1 MNKHHQKETFEDAE
15 HDLIEDYSE
24 DKELEAAEK
33 EEAKNAST
41 QPKTIGGVK
50 SMFDGEDH
58 PDGYVEERLDAKG
71 NHIRK
76 EVHKGDG
83 WESVSIT
90 SESSGPVE
98 IGEMGDIGG
107 MIAMMMQQ
115 AAMQHMRGL

>member
-1 MNKHHQKETFEDAE
+1 M
-15 HDLIEDYSE
+15 IEDYSE

-41 QPKTIGGVK
+41 QPKTIGGIK
-50 SMFDGEDH
+50 SMFDAGDH
-58 PDGYVEERLDAKG
+58 HDGYVEEKVDAKG
-71 NHIRK
+71 NRIRK

-83 WESVSIT
+83 WESVSIS
-90 SESSGPVE
+90 SESSGPLE